1 LGSYAARYRR
11 HTRHI
16 ATARGYTF
24 VEPEQG

>member
-16 ATARGYTF
+16 AAARGYTF
-24 VEPEQG
+24 VVPEQG